1 MAVIVKSTGKALPK
15 RKVTNSELPKELD
28 TNDEWI
34 VSHTGIRSR
43 YIAGEGET
51 CAGLGAEA
59 CQSALKAAGIGAA
72 DVDLVICATATPDNS
87 GFPSVACVIQAA
99 LGAVNAVCFDVT
111 AACSGFLYA
120 MDIASSMMERSGY
133 KYALIVGAEVLSRI
147 CDWKD
152 RTSCI
157 LFGDGAGAAVLERCE
172 DGNVSGAAG
181 TCCGD
186 FGGDSADTGR
196 GLVGASCE
204 LSEAAG
210 VCGDSAD
217 TCRGL
222 AGASCELSEA
232 ANVCGGDLRKIG
244 IGAFVSGSDGT
255 GGNALYVDKTGIMK
269 MDGHAIYTFAVK
281 IITEIIKELMEKEN
295 LRAEDVDYFVCHQA
309 NERILSA
316 AAKRLELDFNKFFI
330 TLDEYGNT
338 SSASIP
344 LTLADMDS
352 QGLLKK
358 GTTIV
363 TAAFGAGLTWAGTVI
378 RF

>member
-43 YIAGEGET
+43 YIASEGET

-59 CQSALKAAGIGAA
+59 CQSALKAAGIGAS
-72 DVDLVICATATPDNS
+72 DVDLVICATATPDYS
-87 GFPSVACVIQAA
+87 GFPSAACVIQAA

-172 DGNVSGAAG
+172 DGKDSGAAG

-196 GLVGASCE
+196 GLAGASCE

-210 VCGDSAD
+210 VCGDFGGDS
-217 TCRGL
+217 
-222 AGASCELSEA
+222 
-232 ANVCGGDLRKIG
+232 GGDLRKIG

>member
-15 RKVTNSELPKELD
+15 RKVKNDELPKELE

-34 VSHTGIRSR
+34 ASHTGIRSR
-43 YIAGEGET
+43 YIAGEGES
-51 CAGLGAEA
+51 CAALGAEA
-59 CQSALKAAGIGAA
+59 CRSALKAAGIAA
-72 DVDLVICATATPDNS
+72 SDVGLIICATATPDNS
-87 GFPSVACVIQAA
+87 GFPSAACVIQAA
-99 LGAVNAVCFDVT
+99 LGAANAVCFDVT

-120 MDIASSMMERSGY
+120 MDIATSMMERSGY

-157 LFGDGAGAAVLERCE
+157 LFGDGAGAAVLERCDATE
-172 DGNVSGAAG
+172 GA
-181 TCCGD
+181 
-186 FGGDSADTGR
+186 
-196 GLVGASCE
+196 
-204 LSEAAG
+204 
-210 VCGDSAD
+210 
-217 TCRGL
+217 
-222 AGASCELSEA
+222 
-232 ANVCGGDLRKIG
+232 G
-244 IGAFVSGSDGT
+244 IGSFVSGSDGT
-255 GGNALYVDKTGIMK
+255 GGNALYVDKSGVMK

-295 LRAEDVDYFVCHQA
+295 LRPEDVDYFVCHQA

-316 AAKRLELDFNKFFI
+316 AAKRLELDFSKFFI

-352 QGLLKK
+352 QGLLKR

>member
-15 RKVTNSELPKELD
+15 RKVKNDELPKELE
-28 TNDEWI
+28 TSDEWI
-34 VSHTGIRSR
+34 ASHTGIRSR

-51 CAGLGAEA
+51 CAALGAEA
-59 CQSALKAAGIGAA
+59 CRSALKAAGIAA
-72 DVDLVICATATPDNS
+72 SDVGLIICATATPDNS
-87 GFPSVACVIQAA
+87 GFPSAACVIQAA
-99 LGAVNAVCFDVT
+99 LGATNAVCFDVT
-111 AACSGFLYA
+111 AACSGLLYA
-120 MDIASSMMERSGY
+120 MDIATSMMERSGY

-157 LFGDGAGAAVLERCE
+157 LFGDGAGAAVLERCDATE
-172 DGNVSGAAG
+172 GA
-181 TCCGD
+181 
-186 FGGDSADTGR
+186 
-196 GLVGASCE
+196 
-204 LSEAAG
+204 
-210 VCGDSAD
+210 
-217 TCRGL
+217 
-222 AGASCELSEA
+222 
-232 ANVCGGDLRKIG
+232 G
-244 IGAFVSGSDGT
+244 IGSFVSGSDGT
-255 GGNALYVDKTGIMK
+255 GGNALYVDKSGVMK

-281 IITEIIKELMEKEN
+281 IITEIIKELMEREN
-295 LRAEDVDYFVCHQA
+295 LRPEDVDYFVCHQA

-316 AAKRLELDFNKFFI
+316 AAKRLELDFSKFFI

>member
-1 MAVIVKSTGKALPK
+1 
-15 RKVTNSELPKELD
+15 
-28 TNDEWI
+28 
-34 VSHTGIRSR
+34 
-43 YIAGEGET
+43 
-51 CAGLGAEA
+51 
-59 CQSALKAAGIGAA
+59 
-72 DVDLVICATATPDNS
+72 
-87 GFPSVACVIQAA
+87 
-99 LGAVNAVCFDVT
+99 
-111 AACSGFLYA
+111 LYA
-120 MDIASSMMERSGY
+120 MDIATSMMERSGY

-157 LFGDGAGAAVLERCE
+157 LFGDGAGAAVLELCDDDCGCGVGGGTTDAGCE
-172 DGNVSGAAG
+172 PV
-181 TCCGD
+181 
-186 FGGDSADTGR
+186 
-196 GLVGASCE
+196 
-204 LSEAAG
+204 G
-210 VCGDSAD
+210 VCGADS
-217 TCRGL
+217 
-222 AGASCELSEA
+222 
-232 ANVCGGDLRKIG
+232 RKIG
-244 IGAFVSGSDGT
+244 IGSFVSGSDGT
-255 GGNALYVDKTGIMK
+255 GGNALYVDKTGVMK

-281 IITEIIKELMEKEN
+281 IITEIIKELMEREN
-295 LRAEDVDYFVCHQA
+295 LRPEDVDYFVCHQA

-316 AAKRLELDFNKFFI
+316 AAKRLELDFSKFFI

>member
-72 DVDLVICATATPDNS
+72 DVDLIICATATPDNS

-172 DGNVSGAAG
+172 DGKDSGAAG
-181 TCCGD
+181 TCC
-186 FGGDSADTGR
+186 
-196 GLVGASCE
+196 
-204 LSEAAG
+204 
-210 VCGDSAD
+210 
-217 TCRGL
+217 
-222 AGASCELSEA
+222 
-232 ANVCGGDLRKIG
+232 GDLRKIG

-255 GGNALYVDKTGIMK
+255 GGNALYVDKSGIMK

-295 LRAEDVDYFVCHQA
+295 LRPEDVDYFVCHQA

>member
-15 RKVTNSELPKELD
+15 RKVTNDELPKELD

-43 YIAGEGET
+43 YIAGEGES
-51 CAGLGAEA
+51 CASLGTEA
-59 CQSALKAAGIGAA
+59 CRSALKAAGIAA
-72 DVDLVICATATPDNS
+72 SDVGLIICATATPDNS
-87 GFPSVACVIQAA
+87 GFPSAACVIQAA
-99 LGAVNAVCFDVT
+99 LGTANAVCFDVT

-157 LFGDGAGAAVLERCE
+157 LFGDGAGAAVLELCE
-172 DGNVSGAAG
+172 SVSGTNAD
-181 TCCGD
+181 CEVVGD
-186 FGGDSADTGR
+186 FGGDTR
-196 GLVGASCE
+196 
-204 LSEAAG
+204 
-210 VCGDSAD
+210 
-217 TCRGL
+217 
-222 AGASCELSEA
+222 
-232 ANVCGGDLRKIG
+232 NIG
-244 IGAFVSGSDGT
+244 IGTFVSGSDGT

-281 IITEIIKELMEKEN
+281 IITEIIKDLMEKEN
-295 LRAEDVDYFVCHQA
+295 LRPEDVDYFVCHQA

-316 AAKRLELDFNKFFI
+316 AAKRLELDFSKFFI

-338 SSASIP
+338 SSDSIP

-352 QGLLKK
+352 QGLLKR

-363 TAAFGAGLTWAGTVI
+363 TAAFGAGLPWAGSVI

>member
-15 RKVTNSELPKELD
+15 RKVTNDELPKELD
-28 TNDEWI
+28 TSDEWI
-34 VSHTGIRSR
+34 YSHTGIHSR
-43 YIAGEGET
+43 YIAGEGES
-51 CAGLGAEA
+51 CASLGTEA
-59 CQSALKAAGIGAA
+59 CRSALKAAGVAA
-72 DVDLVICATATPDNS
+72 EEVGLIICATATPGYS
-87 GFPSVACVIQAA
+87 GFPSEACVIQAA
-99 LGAVNAVCFDVT
+99 LGAENAVCFDVT

-120 MDIASSMMERSGY
+120 MDIAASMMERSGY

-157 LFGDGAGAAVLERCE
+157 LFGDGAGAAVLERSDVDCGIRGVG
-172 DGNVSGAAG
+172 DG
-181 TCCGD
+181 T
-186 FGGDSADTGR
+186 AD
-196 GLVGASCE
+196 VGCASD
-204 LSEAAG
+204 G
-210 VCGDSAD
+210 VCGADS
-217 TCRGL
+217 
-222 AGASCELSEA
+222 
-232 ANVCGGDLRKIG
+232 RKVG
-244 IGAFVSGSDGT
+244 IGTFVSGSDGT
-255 GGNALYVDKTGIMK
+255 GGNALYVDKTGVMK

-316 AAKRLELDFNKFFI
+316 AAKRLELDFSKFFI

-352 QGLLKK
+352 RGLLKK

>member
-15 RKVTNSELPKELD
+15 RRVTNDELPKELE

-34 VSHTGIRSR
+34 ASHTGIRSR

-51 CAGLGAEA
+51 CAALGAEA
-59 CQSALKAAGIGAA
+59 CRSALKAAGIAA
-72 DVDLVICATATPDNS
+72 SGVGLIICATATPDNS
-87 GFPSVACVIQAA
+87 GFPSAACVIQAA
-99 LGAVNAVCFDVT
+99 LGATNAVCFDVT

-120 MDIASSMMERSGY
+120 MDIATSMMERSGY

-157 LFGDGAGAAVLERCE
+157 LFGDGAGAALLERCDATE
-172 DGNVSGAAG
+172 GA
-181 TCCGD
+181 
-186 FGGDSADTGR
+186 
-196 GLVGASCE
+196 
-204 LSEAAG
+204 
-210 VCGDSAD
+210 
-217 TCRGL
+217 
-222 AGASCELSEA
+222 
-232 ANVCGGDLRKIG
+232 G
-244 IGAFVSGSDGT
+244 IGSFVSGSDGT
-255 GGNALYVDKTGIMK
+255 GGNALYVDRTGVMK

-281 IITEIIKELMEKEN
+281 IITEIIKELMEREN
-295 LRAEDVDYFVCHQA
+295 LRPEDVDYFVCHQA

-316 AAKRLELDFNKFFI
+316 AAKRLELDFSKFFI

>member
-15 RKVTNSELPKELD
+15 RKVKNDELPKELE
-28 TNDEWI
+28 TSDEWI
-34 VSHTGIRSR
+34 ASHTGIRSR

-51 CAGLGAEA
+51 CAALGAEA
-59 CQSALKAAGIGAA
+59 CRSALKAAGIAA
-72 DVDLVICATATPDNS
+72 EDVGLIICATATPDNS
-87 GFPSVACVIQAA
+87 GFPSAACVIQAA
-99 LGAVNAVCFDVT
+99 LGAANAVCFDVT

-120 MDIASSMMERSGY
+120 MDIATSMMERSGY

-157 LFGDGAGAAVLERCE
+157 LFGDGAGAAVLERCDATE
-172 DGNVSGAAG
+172 GA
-181 TCCGD
+181 
-186 FGGDSADTGR
+186 
-196 GLVGASCE
+196 
-204 LSEAAG
+204 
-210 VCGDSAD
+210 
-217 TCRGL
+217 
-222 AGASCELSEA
+222 
-232 ANVCGGDLRKIG
+232 G
-244 IGAFVSGSDGT
+244 IGSFVSGSDGT
-255 GGNALYVDKTGIMK
+255 GGNALYVDKSGVMK

-281 IITEIIKELMEKEN
+281 IITEIIKDLMEKEN
-295 LRAEDVDYFVCHQA
+295 LHPEDVDYFVCHQA

-316 AAKRLELDFNKFFI
+316 AAKRLELDFSKFFI

-352 QGLLKK
+352 QGLLKR

>member
-1 MAVIVKSTGKALPK
+1 MAIIIKSTGKALPK
-15 RKVTNSELPKELD
+15 RKVPNSELPKELD

-43 YIAGEGET
+43 YIAREDES
-51 CAGLGAEA
+51 CASLGTEA
-59 CQSALKAAGIGAA
+59 CRAALEAANITAS
-72 DVDLVICATATPDNS
+72 DVGLIICATATPDNS
-87 GFPSVACVIQAA
+87 GFPSAACVIQAA
-99 LGAVNAVCFDVT
+99 LGATNAVCFDVT

-120 MDIASSMMERSGY
+120 MDIASSMMERSCY

-157 LFGDGAGAAVLERCE
+157 LFGDGAGAAVLEQCE
-172 DGNVSGAAG
+172 DVKVSGAAG
-181 TCCGD
+181 TGCGIC
-186 FGGDSADTGR
+186 GADSG
-196 GLVGASCE
+196 
-204 LSEAAG
+204 
-210 VCGDSAD
+210 
-217 TCRGL
+217 
-222 AGASCELSEA
+222 
-232 ANVCGGDLRKIG
+232 KIG
-244 IGAFVSGSDGT
+244 IGAFVSGSDGK
-255 GGNALYVDKTGIMK
+255 GSNALYVDKTGVMK

-295 LRAEDVDYFVCHQA
+295 LRPEDVDYFVCHQA

-316 AAKRLELDFNKFFI
+316 AAKRLELDFSKFFI

-352 QGLLKK
+352 QGLLKR

>member
-1 MAVIVKSTGKALPK
+1 MAIIIKSTGKALPK
-15 RKVTNSELPKELD
+15 HKVPNSELPKELD

-43 YIAGEGET
+43 YIAEEGES
-51 CAGLGAEA
+51 CAYLGTEA
-59 CQSALKAAGIGAA
+59 CRLALEAANIAA
-72 DVDLVICATATPDNS
+72 SDVGLIICATATPDNS
-87 GFPSVACVIQAA
+87 GFPSAACLIQAS
-99 LGAVNAVCFDVT
+99 LGATNAVCFDVT

-120 MDIASSMMERSGY
+120 MDIACSMMERSCY

-172 DGNVSGAAG
+172 DVKVSE
-181 TCCGD
+181 
-186 FGGDSADTGR
+186 R
-196 GLVGASCE
+196 
-204 LSEAAG
+204 
-210 VCGDSAD
+210 
-217 TCRGL
+217 
-222 AGASCELSEA
+222 
-232 ANVCGGDLRKIG
+232 IG
-244 IGAFVSGSDGT
+244 IGAFVSGSDGKVS
-255 GGNALYVDKTGIMK
+255 NALYVDKTGVMK

-295 LRAEDVDYFVCHQA
+295 LCPEDVDYFVCHQA

-316 AAKRLELDFNKFFI
+316 AAKRLELDFSKFFI
-330 TLDEYGNT
+330 TLYEYGNT

-352 QGLLKK
+352 RGLLKR

>member
-1 MAVIVKSTGKALPK
+1 MAIIIKSTGKSLPK
-15 RKVTNSELPKELD
+15 RKVMNDELPKELD

-43 YIAGEGET
+43 YIAGEGESCT
-51 CAGLGAEA
+51 SLGTEA
-59 CQSALKAAGIGAA
+59 CRFALKAGGIAP
-72 DVDLVICATATPDNS
+72 DEIDLIICATATPDYS
-87 GFPSVACVIQAA
+87 GFPSAACVIQAA
-99 LGAVNAVCFDVT
+99 LGAAKAVCFDVT

-120 MDIASSMMERSGY
+120 MDIASAMMERSGF

-172 DGNVSGAAG
+172 SVSGAN
-181 TCCGD
+181 
-186 FGGDSADTGR
+186 
-196 GLVGASCE
+196 
-204 LSEAAG
+204 EAAGAGHGICG

-217 TCRGL
+217 ADCKLDGDF
-222 AGASCELSEA
+222 C
-232 ANVCGGDLRKIG
+232 ANSRKVG
-244 IGAFVSGSDGT
+244 IGTFVSGSDGK

-281 IITEIIKELMEKEN
+281 IITEIIKKLMEKEN
-295 LRAEDVDYFVCHQA
+295 LRPEDVDYFVCHQA

-316 AAKRLELDFNKFFI
+316 AAKRLELDFSKFFI

-352 QGLLKK
+352 RGLLKK

>member
-1 MAVIVKSTGKALPK
+1 MQTVCFLVDFVAELYRDCRVLYIFNTKNGGKMAIIIKSTGKSLPK
-15 RKVTNSELPKELD
+15 RKVMNNELPKDLD

-43 YIAGEGET
+43 YIAGDGESCT
-51 CAGLGAEA
+51 LFGTEA
-59 CQSALKAAGIGAA
+59 CRFALKAGEVAA
-72 DVDLVICATATPDNS
+72 DEIDLIICATATPDYS
-87 GFPSVACVIQAA
+87 GFPSAACMIQAA
-99 LGAVNAVCFDVT
+99 LGARNAVCFDVT

-120 MDIASSMMERSGY
+120 MDIASAMMERSGY
-133 KYALIVGAEVLSRI
+133 KYALIVGSEVLSRI

-157 LFGDGAGAAVLERCE
+157 LFGDGAGAAVLERCDATE
-172 DGNVSGAAG
+172 
-181 TCCGD
+181 
-186 FGGDSADTGR
+186 AD
-196 GLVGASCE
+196 
-204 LSEAAG
+204 G
-210 VCGDSAD
+210 VCGADS
-217 TCRGL
+217 
-222 AGASCELSEA
+222 
-232 ANVCGGDLRKIG
+232 RKVG
-244 IGAFVSGSDGT
+244 IGTFVAGSDGT

-295 LRAEDVDYFVCHQA
+295 LRPEDVDYFVCHQA

-316 AAKRLELDFNKFFI
+316 AAKRLDLDFSKFFI

-352 QGLLKK
+352 RGLLKK

>member
-15 RKVTNSELPKELD
+15 RRVTNDELPKELE

-34 VSHTGIRSR
+34 ASHTGIRSR

-51 CAGLGAEA
+51 CAALGAEA
-59 CQSALKAAGIGAA
+59 CRSALKAAGIAA
-72 DVDLVICATATPDNS
+72 SDVGLIICATATPDNS
-87 GFPSVACVIQAA
+87 GFPSAACVIQAA
-99 LGAVNAVCFDVT
+99 LGAANAVCFDVT

-120 MDIASSMMERSGY
+120 MDIACSMMERSGY

-157 LFGDGAGAAVLERCE
+157 LFGDGAGAAVLELCDDDCGCGVGGGTTDAGCE
-172 DGNVSGAAG
+172 PV
-181 TCCGD
+181 
-186 FGGDSADTGR
+186 
-196 GLVGASCE
+196 
-204 LSEAAG
+204 G
-210 VCGDSAD
+210 VCGADSHK
-217 TCRGL
+217 
-222 AGASCELSEA
+222 
-232 ANVCGGDLRKIG
+232 VG
-244 IGAFVSGSDGT
+244 IGCFVSGSDGT
-255 GGNALYVDKTGIMK
+255 GGNALYVDKSGIMK

-281 IITEIIKELMEKEN
+281 IITEIIKELMEREN
-295 LRAEDVDYFVCHQA
+295 LRSEDVDYFVCHQA

-316 AAKRLELDFNKFFI
+316 AAKRLELDFSKFFI

>member
-15 RKVTNSELPKELD
+15 RRVTNDELPKELE

-34 VSHTGIRSR
+34 ASHTGIRSR

-51 CAGLGAEA
+51 CAALGAEA
-59 CQSALKAAGIGAA
+59 CRSALKAAGIAA
-72 DVDLVICATATPDNS
+72 SDVGLIICATATPDNS
-87 GFPSVACVIQAA
+87 GFPSAACVIQAA
-99 LGAVNAVCFDVT
+99 LGAANAVCFDVT

-120 MDIASSMMERSGY
+120 MDIATSMMERSGY

-157 LFGDGAGAAVLERCE
+157 LFGDGAGAAVLELCDATE
-172 DGNVSGAAG
+172 GA
-181 TCCGD
+181 
-186 FGGDSADTGR
+186 
-196 GLVGASCE
+196 
-204 LSEAAG
+204 
-210 VCGDSAD
+210 
-217 TCRGL
+217 
-222 AGASCELSEA
+222 
-232 ANVCGGDLRKIG
+232 G
-244 IGAFVSGSDGT
+244 IGSFVSGSDGT
-255 GGNALYVDKTGIMK
+255 GGNALYVDKSGVMK

-281 IITEIIKELMEKEN
+281 IITEIIKDLMEKEN
-295 LRAEDVDYFVCHQA
+295 LRPEDVDYFVCHQA

-316 AAKRLELDFNKFFI
+316 AAKRLELDFSKFFI

>member
-1 MAVIVKSTGKALPK
+1 MAIIIKSTGKSLPK
-15 RKVTNSELPKELD
+15 RKVMNDELPKELD

-43 YIAGEGET
+43 YIAGEGESCT
-51 CAGLGAEA
+51 SLGTEA
-59 CQSALKAAGIGAA
+59 CRFALKAGDIAPDEI
-72 DVDLVICATATPDNS
+72 DLIICATATPDYS
-87 GFPSVACVIQAA
+87 GFPSAACVIQAA
-99 LGAVNAVCFDVT
+99 LGAAKAVCFDVT

-120 MDIASSMMERSGY
+120 MDIASAMMERSGF

-172 DGNVSGAAG
+172 SVSGAN
-181 TCCGD
+181 D
-186 FGGDSADTGR
+186 
-196 GLVGASCE
+196 
-204 LSEAAG
+204 AAG
-210 VCGDSAD
+210 ADS
-217 TCRGL
+217 
-222 AGASCELSEA
+222 
-232 ANVCGGDLRKIG
+232 RKIG
-244 IGAFVSGSDGT
+244 IGAFISGSDGK
-255 GGNALYVDKTGIMK
+255 GSNALYVDKTGVMK

-295 LRAEDVDYFVCHQA
+295 LRPEDVDYFVCHQA

-316 AAKRLELDFNKFFI
+316 AAKRLELDFSKFFI